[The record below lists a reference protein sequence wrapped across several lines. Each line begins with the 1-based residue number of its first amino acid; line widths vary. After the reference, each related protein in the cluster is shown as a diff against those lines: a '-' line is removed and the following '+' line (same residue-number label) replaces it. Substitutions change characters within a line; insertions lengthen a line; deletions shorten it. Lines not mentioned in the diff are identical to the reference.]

1 MHKLVNR
8 LLFTAFLINL
18 VLAGVTGKIMGTVT
32 VEETGAA
39 LQGVNV
45 FLIGKTL
52 GASTNQNG
60 EFIILNV
67 PPGEYTLKATMI
79 GYGMVSVEKVLVS
92 IDLTTMIN
100 IKLSVETLEG
110 EEIIIT
116 AERKLLREDEF
127 TSRHSVTAEEIDVQP
142 VDNFIE
148 IAQNQAGV
156 VGTHFRGGRSSEI
169 LVVVDGIPM
178 RDPAGTYSGN
188 IGGFTASIPEQA
200 IQELEIT
207 LGGFGAE
214 YGNVQSGVLN
224 LALKEGDHKFHG
236 RFRVSSTNFGESLNN
251 TLMGERDTW
260 GGTFH
265 RYLNEDSVWTDTL
278 DYGNKYQHKLMT
290 IYQFGLSGPVAGLA
304 NFSLSGE
311 ITDKPQ
317 GYFINQQSFNQSY
330 QGKVTLKLSPKMK
343 LAIGGLY
350 STSTW
355 DQFYFPASKYGPA
368 PDYPVNE
375 YIDGVED
382 STLIR
387 YEYVTNPYDFDQ
399 NGVMTGEIGLLDT
412 LYYDSTLTYYVGGMQ
427 EYLWDRTKQNT
438 TGYAVFTHSITSRTY
453 YELRY
458 QSAYS
463 SYKYSTVDVDDR
475 DSDGNTAENLV
486 WDDSDTS
493 NVAHPIYRE
502 RTDNYWW
509 IRGDDPGFRD
519 QESWSNTFKGDI
531 TSQVTFN
538 HMLKAGFELGLHRT
552 KVENISW
559 TLGYGTFRQDI
570 WDQNTLDFGTY
581 IQDKMEFKGITAL
594 IGLRWDLFN
603 PNGLDGAVY
612 YPVNY
617 SEPKNLMDYYDDGT
631 SGLAPSDTTFKKA
644 SVRSQF
650 SPWIGI
656 SHPITDRDVLHFTY
670 GHYFQ
675 RPDGYYL
682 YRNFKIQSLTKVG
695 NYVGNPDLKPEKT
708 VSYDFGVEH
717 LFTNDVKLSVT
728 GYYKDISNLMDWYK
742 YSTNLQGKE
751 LNVYTNVDYGNVKG
765 LELSFIKLVGSVW
778 GCSVNYTYSIARGRS
793 SSPNEGAGTFSAAK
807 KMVILDFDQT
817 HTMNANI
824 TLQTPAKVMEP
835 LANWRANF
843 QVKYGSGL
851 PYTSSGSDVVN
862 DARLPEK
869 LNVDL
874 RLNKRIPLP
883 GTVSM
888 DIFIDVRNLF
898 NRENVDRIG
907 SSSKYSVTGDYSV
920 IRLREDTGELVR
932 NPKTLNEE
940 RQFRFGLAAQF

>member
-1 MHKLVNR
+1 MQKLIKVSTFIIFLVN
-8 LLFTAFLINL
+8 LAF
-18 VLAGVTGKIMGTVT
+18 AGVTGKIMGTVS

-45 FLIGKTL
+45 FLEGKTL

-67 PPGEYTLKATMI
+67 PPGEYTLKAAMI
-79 GYGMVSVEKVLVS
+79 GYGMVSVEKIRVS
-92 IDLTTMIN
+92 INLTTMIN
-100 IKLSVETLEG
+100 VQLSVEALEG
-110 EEIIIT
+110 EEVTIT
-116 AERKLLREDEF
+116 AERKLLKEDEF
-127 TSRHSVTAEEIDVQP
+127 TSRHSVTAEEIDIQP
-142 VDNFIE
+142 VDNFIS
-148 IAQNQAGV
+148 IAQNQAGA
-156 VGTHFRGGRSSEI
+156 VGSHFRGGRSNEI
-169 LVVVDGIPM
+169 LVVIDGIPM

-188 IGGFTASIPEQA
+188 IGGFTAKIPEQA

-224 LALKEGDHKFHG
+224 LAMKEGDDKFHG
-236 RFRVSSTNFGESLNN
+236 RFRLSSTNFGESLNN

-260 GGTFH
+260 GGTFQ
-265 RYLNEDSVWTDTL
+265 RYLNQDSVWTDTL
-278 DYGNKYQHKLMT
+278 LYGNKYQHKLMS
-290 IYQFGLSGPVAGLA
+290 IYQLSLSGPLAGLA
-304 NFSLSGE
+304 NFSLSAE
-311 ITDKPQ
+311 VTDKSQ
-317 GYFINQQSFNQSY
+317 GYFINQQSFDQSY
-330 QGKVTLKLSPKMK
+330 QGKLTFNLTPKMK
-343 LAIGGLY
+343 LALGGLY

-355 DQFYFPASKYGPA
+355 EQFYFPAAKYGPA

-375 YIDGVED
+375 YIEGVED

-387 YEYVTNPYDFDQ
+387 YEYVSDPSDSLQ
-399 NGVMTGEIGLLDT
+399 GALMSEIGL
-412 LYYDSTLTYYVGGMQ
+412 YDSVFYNQIQTYYVAGMQ
-427 EYLWDRTKQNT
+427 DYLWDRTKQNIT
-438 TGYAVFTHSITSRTY
+438 AYGVFTHSLTSRTF

-463 SYKYSTVDVDDR
+463 SYKYSTIDVDDR
-475 DSDGNTAENLV
+475 DGDNNTSEDLV

-519 QESWSNTFKGDI
+519 QESWSSTFKGDI

-552 KVENISW
+552 KVENVSW

-570 WDQNTLDFGTY
+570 WDQQTLDFGAY
-581 IQDKMEFKGITAL
+581 VQDKMEFKGITAL

-603 PNGLDGAVY
+603 PNGLGDDIY
-612 YPVNY
+612 FPVDY
-617 SEPKNLMDYYDDGT
+617 ADPKYLMEFYDDTTGV
-631 SGLAPSDTTFKKA
+631 PSDTTFRKA
-644 SVRSQF
+644 SSKNQF
-650 SPWIGI
+650 SPRIGI

-675 RPDGYYL
+675 RPDGFYL
-682 YRNFKIQSLTKVG
+682 YRNFKIQSLTKV
-695 NYVGNPDLKPEKT
+695 NNMVGNPDLEPEKT
-708 VSYDFGVEH
+708 VSYDFGIEH
-717 LFTNDVKLSVT
+717 LFTDDIKLSVT
-728 GYYKDISNLMDWYK
+728 GYYKDISNLLDWYK

-765 LELSFIKLVGSVW
+765 LELSFIKRVGSIW
-778 GCSVNYTYSIARGRS
+778 GCSANYTYSIARGRS
-793 SSPNEGAGTFSAAK
+793 SSPNEGAGTFSAEK

-824 TLQTPAKVMEP
+824 TLQAPEDILEL

-862 DARLPEK
+862 DARLPAK
-869 LNVDL
+869 LKIDL

-883 GTVSM
+883 GVASM
-888 DIFIDVRNLF
+888 DIFMDVYNLF
-898 NRENVDRIG
+898 NREDVDWIG
-907 SSSKYSVTGDYSV
+907 SASNYLKTNNYSV
-920 IRLREDTGELVR
+920 IRLNEITGEMVR
-932 NPKTLNEE
+932 NPQTLNEE
-940 RQFRFGLAAQF
+940 RQFRFGLAVQF